1 MNFKLFTPL
10 LFLFFTTSAQG
21 QQTCDYQGGS
31 FENWTEF
38 VDSSFVEFGFDPL
51 YVSFPNFHASALR
64 VFVIAFSGFT
74 FPEGSQEHYDFVSSG
89 YGITRSNDK
98 YIGDYSVK
106 VSGDATI
113 PFADLYSVHPCDEE
127 ADKMTFYLKHVG
139 DSPDTLD
146 LYFFRDTSVTSFP
159 ANESQL
165 LDYPAYIE
173 YQIIKSGTDTSF
185 TKVEIPFNKNFESP
199 LADTIFGT
207 FVVSGNH
214 QFFINGGQ
222 SYFLIDDVK
231 FEKNG
236 IDNDGDGFNSDED
249 CDDNNAAINA
259 DATEIPN
266 NDVDEDC
273 DGIALI
279 IDEDGDGFNSD
290 EDCDD
295 NNAAINADATEIP
308 NNDVDEDCDGIALII
323 DEDGD
328 GFNSDEDCDD
338 NNAAIN
344 ADATEIPNNNVDED
358 CDGIALIIDE
368 DGDGFN
374 SDEDCDDNNAAIN
387 ADATEIP
394 NNGIDEDCN
403 GEDLISNTN
412 NLPILTFS
420 MYPNPTDRFINII
433 TNEDLDYIEIYNQ
446 VGIKQLILGDNNKDN
461 LDVQSL
467 PSGIYII
474 KVTGKNKISAH
485 KLFIK
490 K

>member
-10 LFLFFTTSAQG
+10 LFLIFTTSAQG
-21 QQTCDYQGGS
+21 QQSCDYQGGS

-64 VFVIAFSGFT
+64 VFIIAFSGFT

-106 VSGDATI
+106 VSGDAAI
-113 PFADLYSVHPCDEE
+113 PFADLYSVHPCDDE

-139 DSPDTLD
+139 NSPDTLD

-207 FVVSGNH
+207 FIVSGNH

-222 SYFLIDDVK
+222 SYFLIDDVR

-236 IDNDGDGFNSDED
+236 VDNDGDGFNSDVD

-266 NDVDEDC
+266 NDVDENC
-273 DGIALI
+273 DGIILI

-290 EDCDD
+290 
-295 NNAAINADATEIP
+295 
-308 NNDVDEDCDGIALII
+308 V
-323 DEDGD
+323 
-328 GFNSDEDCDD
+328 
-338 NNAAIN
+338 
-344 ADATEIPNNNVDED
+344 
-358 CDGIALIIDE
+358 
-368 DGDGFN
+368 
-374 SDEDCDDNNAAIN
+374 DCDDNNAAIN

-403 GEDLISNTN
+403 GEDLISSTN

-420 MYPNPTDRFINII
+420 LYPNPTDRFINII
-433 TNEDLDYIEIYNQ
+433 TNEELDHIEIYNQ
-446 VGIKQLILGDNNKDN
+446 VGIKQINLSGNNKDN

-474 KVTGKNKISAH
+474 KVTGKNKISGH

-490 K
+490 N